1 MNVIETL
8 LLTAL
13 AMLLVKAVA
22 SDLKDGVVR
31 NKMLTR
37 FTLATAPLV
46 GVYYVG
52 PGRACFGD
60 FLLNVGTCVAAAFAL
75 FCAKLLAGGCCKLLC
90 CASFVFRQAVAFPI
104 EERIVRF
111 CWRRFSPL
119 GSDICF

>member
-1 MNVIETL
+1 MTKLFETTL
-8 LLTAL
+8 LAAL
-13 AMLLVKAVA
+13 GALLAKAVA

-52 PGRACFGD
+52 PGRVCFGD

-75 FCAKLLAGGCCKLLC
+75 FCAKLLAGGDCKLLC
-90 CASFVFRQAVAFPI
+90 
-104 EERIVRF
+104 
-111 CWRRFSPL
+111 
-119 GSDICF
+119 